1 MKRILVDS
9 TSYGCR
15 IGIVED
21 SILVELIYEKNE
33 YLPIVG
39 NIYVGKIMNVLP
51 GMQAA
56 FVDIGRE
63 KNAFLYYGDDKDDTG
78 NPIRPKSGTDVLVQ
92 VEKAEVGNKGAVLT
106 KKISFPGKFLVI
118 IPGDNKVGISKKITD
133 SDERRR
139 IKEIANELIPDN
151 YGVIIR
157 TEGQGKPYEVYDK
170 EIKILLEK
178 SRSVLKRADYS
189 KAPVLLYNEANGVE
203 KVVRDY
209 FNDDIDELIVNNEN
223 DYNSVLKLCA
233 DMGFETGKVKL
244 YTDVVPIFQNY
255 YVESQARAAFSK
267 YVWLKSGGFLVIE
280 QTEACVVID
289 VNTGKYTGKADFQ
302 KTILKTN
309 LEAANEIAHQLR
321 LRNLNGMI
329 IVDFIDMKSDEDRKL
344 LQKSLE
350 EAVSK
355 DRLQT
360 TVVGMTELGLM
371 QITRKKKRQSI
382 MNIMTKTC
390 NICSGTGRVP
400 WFDLTTEKFNGNK
413 VNRGS

>member
-1 MKRILVDS
+1 MNRILVDS
-9 TSYGCR
+9 TSYGYR
-15 IGIVED
+15 IGVVED
-21 SILVELIYEKNE
+21 GTLVELIYEKDHF
-33 YLPIVG
+33 LPIVG

-63 KNAFLYYGDDKDDTG
+63 RNAFLYYGEDKDDAG
-78 NPIRPKSGTDVLVQ
+78 NTIKPKSGTDVLVQ

-106 KKISFPGKFLVI
+106 RKISFPGKFIVM
-118 IPGDNKVGISKKITD
+118 IPGEHRIGISKKITD
-133 SDERRR
+133 SEERRR
-139 IKEIANELIPDN
+139 IKEIANALLPED
-151 YGVIIR
+151 YGMIIR

-170 EIKILLEK
+170 EIKTLIET

-189 KAPVLLYNEANGVE
+189 KAPVLLYSEANGVE

-209 FNDDIDELIVNNEN
+209 FNDDIDELVVNDEN
-223 DYNSVLKLCA
+223 DYNAILELCA
-233 DMGFETGKVKL
+233 DMGFKTGKVRL
-244 YTDVVPIFQNY
+244 YTDEVPIFQNY
-255 YVESQARAAFSK
+255 YVQSQARAAFNK
-267 YVWLKSGGFLVIE
+267 HVWLKSGGFLVIE

-289 VNTGKYTGKADFQ
+289 VNTGKYTGKADFE
-302 KTILKTN
+302 KTILNTN
-309 LEAANEIAHQLR
+309 IEAANEIAHQLR

-329 IVDFIDMKSDEDRKL
+329 IVDFIDMKSVQNKKI
-344 LQKSLE
+344 LQQTLE

-382 MNIMTKTC
+382 MNLMTRTC
-390 NICSGTGRVP
+390 NVCSGTGRIP
-400 WFDLTTEKFNGNK
+400 WFDLTMENMEHDK
-413 VNRGS
+413 V